1 MVKKISKPLK
11 IAIII
16 LVVLSM
22 VVSVSYL
29 TKPGEI
35 STDHNFLK
43 ESDTYA
49 KIPGLGPYDYQS
61 FHLKVGGVTTTLALG
76 FFGHAGFNHS
86 HTMPIPIKFNF
97 TKQPCNLEL
106 ASHFNL
112 VMIGNNSNSIG
123 IKLTSLVLFNKTIS
137 YEPPCLTSGSPRH
150 NTFYINWG
158 FPNKYEVNPNFN
170 YIIRINLELYK
181 EFGPFY
187 YPEGNYVLNAT
198 QFPINICE

>member
-1 MVKKISKPLK
+1 MVKKISKSLK
-11 IAIII
+11 ITIII

-49 KIPGLGPYDYQS
+49 KIQGYGPYDYQS

-76 FFGHAGFNHS
+76 FFSYAGFNHS

-97 TKQPCNLEL
+97 TKQPCNLVL
-106 ASHFNL
+106 GSHFQL
-112 VMIGNNSNSIG
+112 VMIGNNSNSMG

-137 YEPPCLTSGSPRH
+137 YEPPCLASGTTSSH
-150 NTFYINWG
+150 DFTIVWG
-158 FPNKYEVNPNFN
+158 FRNKYEVNPNFN
-170 YIIRINLELYK
+170 YIIQINLELYK

-187 YPEGNYVLNAT
+187 YPDGNYVLNAT
-198 QFPINICE
+198 QFPISICE